1 MAGDRRR
8 ARELLGAAGASAIV
22 VLAVLFVVG
31 NRGEVPAAWREL
43 RSARPQ
49 WLGVAFALSLLGLL
63 DLGFQHV
70 ATQRAAGV
78 HVAPG
83 RAVRLAA
90 AGHFLNVVTKSGG
103 MAGVAPFLADA
114 RRCGR
119 PRGPTLAGY
128 VLSTVLGD
136 LSFAVTL
143 GVAMV
148 IVALDGKLS
157 SNELIASAAFT
168 VLLVARVGMV
178 AAAFRSRSA
187 VRRLHALPRR
197 LVARFVRRD
206 RTVRPDDHA
215 ADELYDAVAMLRRH
229 PGAAAPGF
237 VLALGIEALGVAM
250 LLAVLAA
257 VHAPHGIAVG
267 VVAYA
272 ISVLFA
278 IVGFLPGGL
287 GFVEVSLG
295 AVLVSFGSSVA
306 EATAA
311 VALYRLGELWIPAS
325 IGAVA
330 AHRERAR

>member
-1 MAGDRRR
+1 VVEGRRGR
-8 ARELLGAAGASAIV
+8 RGLLRAAGAVAV
-22 VLAVLFVVG
+22 VLLGVLFVVA
-31 NRGEVPAAWREL
+31 NRGELPAAWREL
-43 RSARPQ
+43 RAARPL
-49 WLGVAFALSLLGLL
+49 WLGVALALSLVGLV
-63 DLGFQHV
+63 DLGFEHA

-78 HVAPG
+78 HLSPA
-83 RAVRLAA
+83 RAVRLAS

-128 VLSTVLGD
+128 VLATVLGD

-143 GVAMV
+143 AVAMV
-148 IVALDGKLS
+148 VVTLDGKLS
-157 SNELIASAAFT
+157 TNELVASVAFT
-168 VLLVARVGMV
+168 VLLGARVGMV
-178 AAAFRSRSA
+178 VAAFRNRSA
-187 VRRLHALPRR
+187 VRRLHAVPRR
-197 LVARFVRRD
+197 VAARFTRRPA
-206 RTVRPDDHA
+206 TAQPDDHA
-215 ADELYDAVAMLRRH
+215 ADELYDAVTMLRQH

-237 VLALGIEALGVAM
+237 VLALGIEVLGIGM

-257 VHAPHGIAVG
+257 VGAPHGLAVG

-295 AVLVSFGSSVA
+295 AVLVSFGASLA
-306 EATAA
+306 QATAA
-311 VALYRLGELWIPAS
+311 VALYRLGELWIPATF
-325 IGAVA
+325 GAVT
-330 AHRERAR
+330 AHRERVR